1 MIFQF
6 RVKIIQNS
14 DLAFINNLIGDNHTH
29 SLHVVSGCFH
39 TAIISKVI
47 VTTKIR
53 LSKLKIFI

>member
-6 RVKIIQNS
+6 RVKITQNC

-53 LSKLKIFI
+53 L